1 MYAPNV
7 LDNANAAVY
16 KFSANNTDP
25 KAAMIATYNFYM
37 GQVRNGGLYFVFS
50 VQSLTPALD

>member
-7 LDNANAAVY
+7 LDDANAAVY

-25 KAAMIATYNFYM
+25 KAAMIAAYNFYM
-37 GQVRNGGLYFVFS
+37 GQVRNGVCASCVLS
-50 VQSLTPALD
+50 SHEL